1 MELETLMLSEVSQ
14 KIKMKE
20 ILIYVFKMM
29 KDVIDIKQL
38 INYAKVTKVNM
49 RKHALIVRN
58 FE

>member
-1 MELETLMLSEVSQ
+1 MELETLILSEVSQ